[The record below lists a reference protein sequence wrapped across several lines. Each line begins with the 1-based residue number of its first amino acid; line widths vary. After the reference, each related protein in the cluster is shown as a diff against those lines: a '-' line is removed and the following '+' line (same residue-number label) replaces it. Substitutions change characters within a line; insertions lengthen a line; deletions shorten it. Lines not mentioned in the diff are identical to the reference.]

1 MFNTYSINDKDDLT
15 KTCSSR
21 LQLLSHFNK
30 NFFPH
35 IDSIFIF
42 HDIKQFK
49 MILEVLTFKKPPI
62 RKEGEKKNVQEAQAW
77 VVFEN
82 VSSITNAIKNI

>member
-1 MFNTYSINDKDDLT
+1 MTKMILLKLVPHDSNYYPISI
-15 KTCSSR
+15 R
-21 LQLLSHFNK
+21 I
-30 NFFPH
+30 FFL
-35 IDSIFIF
+35 ILIGIFIF

-49 MILEVLTFKKPPI
+49 MILEVLTFKRPPI